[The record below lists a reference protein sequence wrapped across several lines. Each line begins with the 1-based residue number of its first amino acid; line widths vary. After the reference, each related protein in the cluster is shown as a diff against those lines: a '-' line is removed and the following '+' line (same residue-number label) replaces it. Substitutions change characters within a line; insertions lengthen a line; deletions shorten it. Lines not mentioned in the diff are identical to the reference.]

1 MDYIINPAWFYWLS
15 VSDGLKTFSIAF
27 AILSFVIL
35 IVLIVYYFVE
45 IDSGTA
51 ERYLTIYKRWILLTA
66 VFSIAF
72 MLISVFVPNKQ
83 TMIEMQ
89 VASIATKTNAEWTIE
104 QLKGITDYIIER
116 IQSVKQTAL

>member
-15 VSDGLKTFSIAF
+15 VYDGLKTFSIVF
-27 AILSFVIL
+27 AILSFIIL
-35 IVLIVYYFVE
+35 IVLIVCYFVE
-45 IDSGTA
+45 IDSVTA

-72 MLISVFVPNKQ
+72 MLISVFVPSKQ
-83 TMIEMQ
+83 TVIEMQ

-116 IQSVKQTAL
+116 IQSVK

>member
-15 VSDGLKTFSIAF
+15 VYDGLKTFSIAF

-35 IVLIVYYFVE
+35 IVIIICYFVE

-51 ERYLTIYKRWILLTA
+51 ERYLTIYKRWILLCF
-66 VFSIAF
+66 VVCISS
-72 MLISVFVPNKQ
+72 MLIAVFVPGKQ

-116 IQSVKQTAL
+116 IQAVK